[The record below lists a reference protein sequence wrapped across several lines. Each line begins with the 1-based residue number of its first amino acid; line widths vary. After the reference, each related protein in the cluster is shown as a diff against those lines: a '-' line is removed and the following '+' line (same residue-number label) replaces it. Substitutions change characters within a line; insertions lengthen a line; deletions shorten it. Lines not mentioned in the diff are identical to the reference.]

1 MAARWRHVRASE
13 YEAAGLRARDR
24 ARQRKRR
31 LGQIDARDACRGRP
45 DERRAAEVASSS
57 IIDSRQKS
65 FTRYV
70 EFRRDWAKRSGLDL
84 KIPTHACI
92 ARGSTLKLD
101 DNEAIEAVQFADAI
115 SGIEQTHDFVVI
127 DTPGADTH
135 LARLAHALADTLI
148 TPLNDSFVD
157 FDVLGTL
164 DPINMVI
171 TGEGPY
177 AQMVRDARRR
187 RREIDFVRMDWVVV
201 RNRMSQVGS
210 RRDGL
215 AGEGLEQLAARLGF
229 RCLEG
234 FAERLIYRELFP
246 RGLTALDPAADGAS
260 GAVPDPL
267 QLSVQREVLALVDG
281 LKLPLDDGG
290 QRPGGNG
297 SRLRTV
303 PSRCTTSSASEGAC
317 AGGAQA
323 RGACTGM
330 LRPASDIATLGTGG
344 LAPVSDNSYG
354 PIGNYPERGNPA
366 RSVE

>member
-1 MAARWRHVRASE
+1 VIVLGNEKGGSGKSTLAMHVAAALMSV
-13 YEAAGLRARDR
+13 G
-24 ARQRKRR
+24 QRVAT
-31 LGQIDARDACRGRP
+31 IDL
-45 DERRAAEVASSS
+45 
-57 IIDSRQKS
+57 DSRQKS

-70 EFRRDWAKRSGLDL
+70 EFRRDWAKRTGLDL
-84 KIPTHACI
+84 KIPTHACM

-135 LARLAHALADTLI
+135 LARLAHSLADTLI

-164 DPINMVI
+164 DPINMVV

-201 RNRMSQVGS
+201 RNRMAQVGS

-215 AGEGLEQLAARLGF
+215 VGEGLEQLAARLGF

-246 RGLTALDPAADGAS
+246 RGLTALDPAADSAPGA
-260 GAVPDPL
+260 APDPL
-267 QLSVQREVLALVDG
+267 QLSVQQEVLALVDG
-281 LKLPLDDGG
+281 LKLPLNDDGRRRAAARREWFAAQG
-290 QRPGGNG
+290 RP
-297 SRLRTV
+297 LEV
-303 PSRCTTSSASEGAC
+303 HDFIGA
-317 AGGAQA
+317 
-323 RGACTGM
+323 
-330 LRPASDIATLGTGG
+330 
-344 LAPVSDNSYG
+344 
-354 PIGNYPERGNPA
+354 
-366 RSVE
+366 